1 MHAPQ
6 SWLVAGLVGL
16 LRRGPLWVAGW
27 VPSGHAVVYGSIH
40 GDGTPDGTL
49 IVIYDPW
56 PPGRGAIRGELYGDW
71 VRRHPTATTYI
82 LQK

>member
-1 MHAPQ
+1 
-6 SWLVAGLVGL
+6 
-16 LRRGPLWVAGW
+16 
-27 VPSGHAVVYGSIH
+27 VYGGIH
-40 GDGTPDGTL
+40 GDGTHEGTL

-56 PPGRGAIRGELYGDW
+56 PPGQGAIRGELYGDW